1 VSANSN
7 LRVVFYNPSGHGGI
21 CHYTHQLADN
31 LASLGVDATILTS
44 EGYELEHL
52 NRNFTLKMLFRK
64 SRIKNLAA
72 KFITQVP
79 TSVFFNRRSNS
90 NGRNPIDR
98 PISQSEQTVQILG
111 FLKILRL
118 RLLLYKTA
126 IALLLHRPDVI
137 HIQWLIDRSED
148 YKFIRLL
155 KRLGFTTVYTV
166 HDLLPQEAEAH
177 PDYDVIRKIYR
188 TVDAIIVHAERHKTE
203 IISVFGVD
211 SSKVHVIPHGSN
223 GLFYTKNPVSKEI
236 ARKELD
242 ISPAQKVILFFGI
255 IKRYKGLEYLV
266 EAFQEIKKEVDN
278 ALLLVV
284 GSIYDGDREGFKYYS
299 RLIDKLRTRDDVIC
313 VPDYIRFEKIGEYFC
328 AADVVV
334 LPYTKTY
341 TSGILLTA
349 YAAGRPT
356 VVTDTGAL
364 SEVVESGKSGFV
376 VPPRDSRA
384 LSKAIV
390 EIVNGSDME
399 RMGNYARHLAET
411 KYSWRSVALKTS
423 DLYRSLTVGG

>member
-1 VSANSN
+1 VSTNSN
-7 LRVVFYNPSGHGGI
+7 LRVVFYNPSAHGGI

-52 NRNFTLKMLFRK
+52 NRTFTLKMLFRK

-79 TSVFFNRRSNS
+79 TSVFFNRRVDS

-98 PISQSEQTVQILG
+98 P
-111 FLKILRL
+111 
-118 RLLLYKTA
+118 
-126 IALLLHRPDVI
+126 ALLLHRPDVI

-223 GLFYTKNPVSKEI
+223 GLFYAKNPISKEI

-284 GSIYDGDREGFKYYS
+284 GSIYDGDSEGFKYYS

-313 VPDYIRFEKIGEYFC
+313 VPDYVRFEKIGQYFC

-399 RMGNYARHLAET
+399 RMGKYARHLAET